1 VNNELPRKRPLGG
14 PKRHWRRPVPE
25 DHINHYPPLIAGA
38 IASGAAAVI
47 GYIFTLGF
55 IMAAWLF
62 AAHGTESTLQVLRAA
77 GIAWQVLHL
86 VPIVIGT
93 TTIGVLPW
101 GFLVI
106 PVLILWKAT
115 NWALK
120 SSQPKTAVEFFRVAI
135 SISFIY
141 SFCAGVISLISSTND
156 LYTGFLS
163 SLLHTLLVAFSV
175 TLACVISYAPS
186 RTILTDALPRLFV
199 DGMKPAVIS
208 FGLLFAAGSF
218 LTSASLI
225 FNWQQV
231 RAVTTLMAP
240 GFIDGFFMTLLG
252 VGYLPTAN
260 VWAMSY
266 VMGPG
271 ITLGGGVVTAEN
283 ASPGAIPA
291 FPLLSILPSETS
303 ALAAY
308 LILIPILVGIAIH
321 FLLPKERWSAQ
332 GDSITVALSFVI
344 RWREIFTLCS
354 AIGLLSVFVWIA
366 ASASSGPL
374 GTGYLKFIGPMPT
387 QVAIAAITV
396 CGLSAL
402 LTLVIP
408 RTVMSLLH
416 CWSNR
421 EVIPK

>member
-1 VNNELPRKRPLGG
+1 VNNDLPRKRPIGA
-14 PKRHWRRPVPE
+14 PQRQWRRPVPE

-38 IASGAAAVI
+38 IASGVAVVI

-62 AAHGTESTLQVLRAA
+62 AAHGSESTLQVMRAA

-93 TTIGVLPW
+93 STVGVLPW

-106 PVLILWKAT
+106 PALILWKAT

-135 SISFIY
+135 SISLIY
-141 SFCAGVISLISSTND
+141 SVCAGMVSLISSTPD
-156 LYTGFLS
+156 LSASFLS
-163 SLLHTLLVAFSV
+163 SLIHSFLVALVV
-175 TLACVISYAPS
+175 TIACIISYAPS
-186 RTILTDALPRLFV
+186 RTLLTDALPRLFV
-199 DGMKPAVIS
+199 DGIKPAAIS
-208 FGLLFAAGSF
+208 FGLLFVAGSF
-218 LTSASLI
+218 LTSMSLI
-225 FNWQQV
+225 FNWQQI
-231 RAVTTLMAP
+231 RAVTALMAP

-252 VGYLPTAN
+252 IGYLPTAN

-271 ITLGGGVVTAEN
+271 ITLGGGAVTPAN

-308 LILIPILVGIAIH
+308 FILIPILVGIAIH
-321 FLLPKERWSAQ
+321 FLLPKDRWSAQ
-332 GDSITVALSFVI
+332 GDSIAVALSHVF
-344 RWREIFTLCS
+344 RWRELVTLVS
-354 AIGLLSVFVWIA
+354 AISLLSVFVWLA

-374 GTGYLKFIGPMPT
+374 GTGYLKFIGPMPS
-387 QVAIAAITV
+387 QLAFSAITV

-408 RTVMSLLH
+408 RMVMSLLH

-421 EVIPK
+421 EVISK

>member
-1 VNNELPRKRPLGG
+1 MGAPQRQ
-14 PKRHWRRPVPE
+14 WRRPVPE

-38 IASGAAAVI
+38 FASGAAVVI

-62 AAHGTESTLQVLRAA
+62 AAHGSESTLQVMRAA

-86 VPIVIGT
+86 VPIVIGS

-101 GFLVI
+101 GFLVVPI
-106 PVLILWKAT
+106 LILWKAT

-120 SSQPKTAVEFFRVAI
+120 SSQPKSAVEFFRVAI
-135 SISFIY
+135 SISLIY
-141 SFCAGVISLISSTND
+141 SVCAGIVSLISSTTD
-156 LYTGFLS
+156 LHTSFLS
-163 SLLHTLLVAFSV
+163 SVFHSLLIVFAV
-175 TLACVISYAPS
+175 TVACVISYAPS
-186 RTILTDALPRLFV
+186 RTLLTDAMPRLFV
-199 DGMKPAVIS
+199 DGMRPAVIS
-208 FGLLFAAGSF
+208 FGLLFVAGSF
-218 LTSASLI
+218 LTSVSLL

-252 VGYLPTAN
+252 IGYLPTAN

-271 ITLGGGVVTAEN
+271 ITLGGGAVTPAN

-303 ALAAY
+303 ALAPY
-308 LILIPILVGIAIH
+308 FILIPILVGIAIH
-321 FLLPKERWSAQ
+321 FLVPKERWSAQ
-332 GDSITVALSFVI
+332 GESIAAALSHVF
-344 RWREIFTLCS
+344 RWREIVTLGS
-354 AIGLLSVFVWIA
+354 AISLLSLFLWIA

-374 GTGYLKFIGPMPT
+374 GTGYLKFIGPMPS
-387 QVAIAAITV
+387 QVAFAAITI

-408 RTVMSLLH
+408 RTVMSILH
-416 CWSNR
+416 YRSNR
-421 EVIPK
+421 EVITK

>member
-1 VNNELPRKRPLGG
+1 MGAPQRQ
-14 PKRHWRRPVPE
+14 WRRPVPE

-38 IASGAAAVI
+38 IASGAAVVI

-62 AAHGTESTLQVLRAA
+62 AAHGSESTLQVMRAA

-86 VPIVIGT
+86 VPIVIGS

-101 GFLVI
+101 GFLVVPI
-106 PVLILWKAT
+106 LILWKAT

-120 SSQPKTAVEFFRVAI
+120 SSQPKSAVEFFRVAI
-135 SISFIY
+135 SISLIY
-141 SFCAGVISLISSTND
+141 SVCAGIVSLISSTTD
-156 LYTGFLS
+156 LHTSFLS
-163 SLLHTLLVAFSV
+163 SVFHSLLIVFAV
-175 TLACVISYAPS
+175 TVACVISYAPS
-186 RTILTDALPRLFV
+186 RTLLTDAMPRLFV
-199 DGMKPAVIS
+199 DGMRPAVIS
-208 FGLLFAAGSF
+208 FGLLFVAGSF
-218 LTSASLI
+218 LTSVSLL

-252 VGYLPTAN
+252 IGYLPTAN

-271 ITLGGGVVTAEN
+271 ITLGGGAVTPAN

-303 ALAAY
+303 ALAPY
-308 LILIPILVGIAIH
+308 FILLPILVGIAIH
-321 FLLPKERWSAQ
+321 FLVPKERWSAQ
-332 GDSITVALSFVI
+332 GESIAAALSHVF
-344 RWREIFTLCS
+344 RWREIVTIGS
-354 AIGLLSVFVWIA
+354 AISLLSLFLWIA

-374 GTGYLKFIGPMPT
+374 GTGYLKFIGPMPS
-387 QVAIAAITV
+387 QVAFAAITI

-408 RTVMSLLH
+408 RTVMSILH
-416 CWSNR
+416 YRSNR
-421 EVIPK
+421 EVITK

>member
-1 VNNELPRKRPLGG
+1 MGAPQRQ
-14 PKRHWRRPVPE
+14 WRRPVPE

-38 IASGAAAVI
+38 IASGAAVVI

-62 AAHGTESTLQVLRAA
+62 AAHGSESTLQVMRAA

-86 VPIVIGT
+86 VPIVIGS

-101 GFLVI
+101 GFLVVPI
-106 PVLILWKAT
+106 LILWKAT

-120 SSQPKTAVEFFRVAI
+120 SSQPKSAVEFFRVAI
-135 SISFIY
+135 SISLIY
-141 SFCAGVISLISSTND
+141 SVCAGIVSLISSTTD
-156 LYTGFLS
+156 LHTSFLS
-163 SLLHTLLVAFSV
+163 SVFHSLLIVFAV
-175 TLACVISYAPS
+175 TVACVISYAPS
-186 RTILTDALPRLFV
+186 RTLLTDAMPRLFV
-199 DGMKPAVIS
+199 DGMRPAVIS
-208 FGLLFAAGSF
+208 FGLLFVAGSF
-218 LTSASLI
+218 LTSVSLL

-252 VGYLPTAN
+252 IGYLPTAN

-271 ITLGGGVVTAEN
+271 ITLGGGAVTPAN

-303 ALAAY
+303 ALAPY
-308 LILIPILVGIAIH
+308 FILIPILVGIAIH
-321 FLLPKERWSAQ
+321 FLVPKERWSAQ
-332 GDSITVALSFVI
+332 GESIAAALSHVF
-344 RWREIFTLCS
+344 RWREIVTLGS
-354 AIGLLSVFVWIA
+354 AISLLSLFLWIA

-374 GTGYLKFIGPMPT
+374 GTGYLKFIGPMPS
-387 QVAIAAITV
+387 QVAFAAITI

-408 RTVMSLLH
+408 RTVMSILH
-416 CWSNR
+416 YRSNR
-421 EVIPK
+421 EVITK